1 MNKED
6 KMYDIFMDLVGRL
19 SNEEIEILV
28 DSLKEYVENDKLFES
43 EEK

>member
-6 KMYDIFMDLVGRL
+6 KMYDIFMDLIGRL

-28 DSLKEYVENDKLFES
+28 NSLKEYVENDKLFEK
-43 EEK
+43 EV